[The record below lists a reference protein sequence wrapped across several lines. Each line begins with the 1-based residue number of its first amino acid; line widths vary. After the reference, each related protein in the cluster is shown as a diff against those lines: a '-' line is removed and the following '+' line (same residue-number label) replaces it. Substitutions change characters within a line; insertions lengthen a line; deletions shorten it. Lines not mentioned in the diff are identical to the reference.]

1 MHSKCCLSL
10 QGAALLFVG
19 SASAFPLAFPDGP
32 AGPLPIP
39 RPGSDG
45 SYAGDNYFQYINVP
59 AHKTFEWG
67 YRRGNPD
74 HNREE
79 YLSQKD
85 HTFKAKVNNWPN
97 MSTLSIYCNCILFQL
112 KWHDSYDGHGEHY
125 FDYNHGGGYKEPVHH
140 EPAYAPPAPAYSAG
154 SEPEGT
160 YVAAPGDARNKR
172 SLPYPEV
179 YYILA

>member
-1 MHSKCCLSL
+1 MGHANTMLPLVTLTACL
-10 QGAALLFVG
+10 AA
-19 SASAFPLAFPDGP
+19 ASAFPMAFPDGP

-85 HTFKAKVNNWPN
+85 HTFKAK
-97 MSTLSIYCNCILFQL
+97 L

>member
-1 MHSKCCLSL
+1 MNYLGAVCTTLVATVSCFPHP
-10 QGAALLFVG
+10 QGA
-19 SASAFPLAFPDGP
+19 

-45 SYAGDNYFQYINVP
+45 SYGGDNHFQYINVP

-85 HTFKAKVNNWPN
+85 HTFKAK
-97 MSTLSIYCNCILFQL
+97 L

-125 FDYNHGGGYKEPVHH
+125 FDYNHGPAPGYKEPAPSYQ
-140 EPAYAPPAPAYSAG
+140 PAAPAYQPAAPAYQAG

-160 YVAAPGDARNKR
+160 YVQAPGSNTR
-172 SLPYPEV
+172 
-179 YYILA
+179 

>member
-1 MHSKCCLSL
+1 M
-10 QGAALLFVG
+10 G
-19 SASAFPLAFPDGP
+19 AFPDGP

-59 AHKTFEWG
+59 AIKTFEWG

-85 HTFKAKVNNWPN
+85 HTFKAK
-97 MSTLSIYCNCILFQL
+97 L

-125 FDYNHGGGYKEPVHH
+125 FDYNHGPSYKEA
-140 EPAYAPPAPAYSAG
+140 PAYAAPAPAYHEPAPACQAG

-160 YVAAPGDARNKR
+160 YVQAPAGDSRHRR
-172 SLPYPEV
+172 SIQSTRWTDPFTTST
-179 YYILA
+179 

>member
-1 MHSKCCLSL
+1 MGVTSCITMNYLGAVCATLVASVSCYPHP
-10 QGAALLFVG
+10 QGA
-19 SASAFPLAFPDGP
+19 

-45 SYAGDNYFQYINVP
+45 SYGGDNHFQYINVP

-85 HTFKAKVNNWPN
+85 HTFKAK
-97 MSTLSIYCNCILFQL
+97 L
-112 KWHDSYDGHGEHY
+112 KWHDGYGGHGEHY
-125 FDYNHGGGYKEPVHH
+125 YDINHVGPKEHAA
-140 EPAYAPPAPAYSAG
+140 PAYHAPKPAYGAGSENVASYVPAPAA
-154 SEPEGT
+154 P
-160 YVAAPGDARNKR
+160 AARQ
-172 SLPYPEV
+172 
-179 YYILA
+179 